1 MAHLARVGE
10 VSDHTGKAST
20 MLAATIGYPGS
31 SVAFAQ
37 LLTGME
43 RAGLIQR
50 EIRGKRTYRIIPGP
64 AAPPPGSLTQ
74 PAAAP
79 GGGPRPP
86 RPGRRHPAGT
96 GAGPAGRTGGAAGA
110 RARRCAGRDSAAGRC
125 RYG

>member
-64 AAPPPGSLTQ
+64 AAPPLDALTQ
-74 PAAAP
+74 PARLPAP
-79 GGGPRPP
+79 APERPRPRVAEP
-86 RPGRRHPAGT
+86 
-96 GAGPAGRTGGAAGA
+96 GRTGGGPGP
-110 RARRCAGRDSAAGRC
+110 RPRPRTRRPDPPVRPGDCATD
-125 RYG
+125 

>member
-20 MLAATIGYPGS
+20 VLAATIGYPGS

-64 AAPPPGSLTQ
+64 AA
-74 PAAAP
+74 
-79 GGGPRPP
+79 
-86 RPGRRHPAGT
+86 
-96 GAGPAGRTGGAAGA
+96 
-110 RARRCAGRDSAAGRC
+110 
-125 RYG
+125 